1 MVGHP
6 DDRFTVETGC
16 SAIYDV
22 RREPNDRLGVR
33 CICTPDPE
41 ETSAVLIS
49 PPRSCRSVLHT
60 GTRWR
65 SRVKGH
71 AWAGGIQCN

>member
-6 DDRFTVETGC
+6 DDRFTFETGC

-33 CICTPDPE
+33 CISTPDPE
-41 ETSAVLIS
+41 VTPQGPTRSAKMLPVGPYAQSLCS
-49 PPRSCRSVLHT
+49 GHCR
-60 GTRWR
+60 
-65 SRVKGH
+65 
-71 AWAGGIQCN
+71 